1 MVKVKRIRSNHNN
14 LLNYFIH
21 DKRDLSPAYLAS
33 CEKFLEEISRKQQA
47 SSSKHQAAG
56 SRRDP
61 DFLKKDKKTFDSYEI
76 PDIK

>member
-1 MVKVKRIRSNHNN
+1 MPRVKSKHSN

-21 DKRDLSPAYLAS
+21 DRRDLSPAYVAS

-47 SSSKHQAAG
+47 SSTKRQAAG

-61 DFLKKDKKTFDSYEI
+61 DFLKKDKKRFDSYKI
-76 PDIK
+76 L

>member
-1 MVKVKRIRSNHNN
+1 MPRVKSKHSN

-21 DKRDLSPAYLAS
+21 DRRDLSPAYVAS
-33 CEKFLEEISRKQQA
+33 CEKFFKEISRKQQA
-47 SSSKHQAAG
+47 TSTKRQAAG

-61 DFLKKDKKTFDSYEI
+61 DFLKKDKKRFDSYKI